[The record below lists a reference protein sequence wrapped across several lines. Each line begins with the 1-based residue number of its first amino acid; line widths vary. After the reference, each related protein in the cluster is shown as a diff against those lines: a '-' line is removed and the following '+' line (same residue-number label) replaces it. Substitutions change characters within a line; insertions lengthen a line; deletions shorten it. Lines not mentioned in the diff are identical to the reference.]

1 MYMYYKLTHPGNRKH
16 HLKVL
21 VCLNLHHP
29 LYLSKFLSQS
39 QTHTYF
45 VLRMLVPSFKPD
57 YTLQYTST
65 GCLVKIPVMGSPLL
79 LQVHALSPNEHR
91 TWLTL
96 PVWQE
101 KNTGQVM
108 SEKMA
113 SVPDIGSQC
122 PHANLH
128 PSLSVVYR

>member
-1 MYMYYKLTHPGNRKH
+1 
-16 HLKVL
+16 
-21 VCLNLHHP
+21 
-29 LYLSKFLSQS
+29 
-39 QTHTYF
+39 
-45 VLRMLVPSFKPD
+45 MLVPSFKPVH
-57 YTLQYTST
+57 TLQYTST
-65 GCLVKIPVMGSPLL
+65 GRLVKIPVMGSPLL

>member
-1 MYMYYKLTHPGNRKH
+1 MFGKDSCHG
-16 HLKVL
+16 VL
-21 VCLNLHHP
+21 IV
-29 LYLSKFLSQS
+29 
-39 QTHTYF
+39 
-45 VLRMLVPSFKPD
+45 
-57 YTLQYTST
+57 
-65 GCLVKIPVMGSPLL
+65 
-79 LQVHALSPNEHR
+79 LQVHALSPNEHW

-113 SVPDIGSQC
+113 SVPDIGSQY

-128 PSLSVVYR
+128 PNLCVVYR